1 MRFVLGGSDTEMK
14 HIERVLLEQGHEVI
28 KAEIEGIRVTRGQAY
43 RADYPVP
50 RIRDVWVECQH
61 ADYTKREMYSL
72 GIDIV
77 DHHYEGDPGYGK
89 PPAEYWEA
97 SSIGQVYNL
106 LGLESDYE
114 ARMIAAGDHC
124 LYAAYHSMCPGIDK
138 EDCKSYR
145 MSYFG
150 SNSRP
155 KKFASEFGSATMLAK
170 SCETIK
176 LGDLTVVDLTP
187 MTEKHYSWL
196 SDISCLLN
204 MKFATIRPHHKKE
217 GMTKYFVGNLARKEI
232 DYFMN
237 ELVPTLGDEVIS
249 VYGDP
254 TRQFAGAIVWESK

>member
-1 MRFVLGGSDTEMK
+1 MRFVLGGSDSEMK
-14 HIERVLLEQGHEVI
+14 HIEFAIVEAGHEVV
-28 KAEIEGIRVTRGQAY
+28 KAEINGIRVTRGQAY
-43 RADYPVP
+43 RADYPSP
-50 RIRDVWVECQH
+50 KIGDVWVECQH
-61 ADYTKREMYSL
+61 VDYTKTEMYSL
-72 GIDIV
+72 GITIV

-89 PPAEYWEA
+89 PPEEYWEA
-97 SSIGQVYNL
+97 SSIGQVYNI

-138 EDCKSYR
+138 EDFKSYR

-155 KKFASEFGSATMLAK
+155 KKFASEFGSAIMLAK

-187 MTEKHYSWL
+187 MTETHYSWL
-196 SDISCLLN
+196 ADISCLLN
-204 MKFATIRPHHKKE
+204 MKFVTIQPHPKKE
-217 GMTKYFVGNLARKEI
+217 GVTKYFVGNLSRKEI
-232 DYFMN
+232 KYFVK
-237 ELVPTLGDEVIS
+237 ELIHELGDEVIT

-254 TRQFAGAIVWESK
+254 TRQFAGALVCQYE